1 MVKLNL
7 LKKEILKAPFRLF
20 FPFTVR
26 DQKLHQ
32 LLMDLVR
39 NLVSKRRSDM
49 SPQCSVSAIIK

>member
-7 LKKEILKAPFRLF
+7 LKRRFLKLLF
-20 FPFTVR
+20 DFFFLSQS
-26 DQKLHQ
+26 DIKKMHQ